1 MAWPVGVGS
10 FGNSIALPQFK
21 HWKSILLVGIVANP
35 YIYTLSNAWNR
46 ISPNIFSSR
55 VPNYFEG
62 KMRMV
67 ETDQSEV
74 AEYNERLILFVLATV
89 QFITIVDFMIVM
101 PLGPQLMRVLHIN
114 PSAFG
119 LIVSSYT
126 FAAGAA
132 GLIASATVDRFS
144 RKSAFLLLY
153 AGFTLGTLLC
163 GLAPNYGTLIFA
175 RVLTGAFGGI
185 LGGISMAIIGDVFPD
200 SRRGRATGSLMTG
213 FAIASVVGVP
223 LGLVIGNN
231 LGWNMTFI
239 ALGLLGM
246 PIFFIAVYALPVLN
260 AHLGEAHVHPLESLR
275 RTFTVPNHLNAF
287 ALIIALTCSGF
298 LIFPYVSAYYVG
310 NVGMSEKQLP
320 WVYIVGGVLTLVAS
334 PIIGRWADRAG
345 KLYVFRVIA
354 PLSALLMFAIT
365 HIESG
370 GIALSIVVFGALM
383 VCNVGRMIPAMAMV
397 TASVAPRNR
406 GAFLSANSSVQHIF
420 GGVGA
425 YLGGLMVSQAGEGA
439 ALEGFETVGWLAA
452 GLGLISLWL
461 AGRLRSGEQ
470 DIAISAEEL
479 ALPAAAEATFDVGE
493 PLVACV
499 DGE

>member
-1 MAWPVGVGS
+1 
-10 FGNSIALPQFK
+10 LR
-21 HWKSILLVGIVANP
+21 
-35 YIYTLSNAWNR
+35 R
-46 ISPNIFSSR
+46 IREF
-55 VPNYFEG
+55 YEG
-62 KMRMV
+62 KLQMA
-67 ETDQSEV
+67 ETDPCEV
-74 AEYNERLILFVLATV
+74 TEYNERLILFVLATV

-101 PLGPQLMRVLHIN
+101 PLGPQLMRVLHVD
-114 PSAFG
+114 PAAFG

-132 GLIASATVDRFS
+132 GLVASATVDRFS

-153 AGFTLGTLLC
+153 AGFILGTLLC
-163 GLAPNYGTLIFA
+163 GLAPNYGTLVFA

-223 LGLVIGNN
+223 LGLVIGNSF
-231 LGWNMTFI
+231 GWNMTFI

-246 PIFFIAVYALPVLN
+246 PIFLIAAYVLPDLN
-260 AHLGEAHVHPLESLR
+260 AHLGEAHIHPLESLR
-275 RTFTVPNHLNAF
+275 RTFTVRNHLNAF

-310 NVGMSEKQLP
+310 NVGMSEQQLP
-320 WVYIVGGVLTLVAS
+320 WVYIAGGILTLVAS

-345 KLYVFRVIA
+345 KLFVFRVIA

-365 HIESG
+365 HLQSA
-370 GIALSIVVFGALM
+370 GIAFAIVVFGALM

-425 YLGGLMVSQAGEGA
+425 YVGGLMVQQAGEGA
-439 ALEGFETVGWLAA
+439 PLEGFESVGWLSA
-452 GLGLISLWL
+452 GIGLSSVWL
-461 AGRLRSGEQ
+461 AGRLRSSEHE
-470 DIAISAEEL
+470 DTISAAEL

-493 PLVACV
+493 PLVVCV
-499 DGE
+499 EGE